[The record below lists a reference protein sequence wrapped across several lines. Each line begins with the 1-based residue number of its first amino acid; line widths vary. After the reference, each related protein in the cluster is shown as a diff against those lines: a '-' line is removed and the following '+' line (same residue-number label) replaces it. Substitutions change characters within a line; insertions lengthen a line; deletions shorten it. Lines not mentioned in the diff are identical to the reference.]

1 MGQGST
7 FLVYLP
13 LAVAERPTEP
23 VAPVLRSA
31 GGTETILL
39 VEDEPSVRLVAT
51 AMLRQLGYRVL
62 VAADGPA
69 ALRLWAKHARE
80 IHLLVTDMVM
90 PEGLTGLELAARLR
104 AAQRTLKVIVISGYT
119 DEILK
124 AEQLN
129 AAGATLLP
137 KPFEFEA
144 FAATVC
150 TALG

>member
-51 AMLRQLGYRVL
+51 VMLRRLGYRVL

-69 ALRLWAKHARE
+69 ALKLWAEHAGE
-80 IHLLVTDMVM
+80 IHLLVTDMIM
-90 PEGLTGLELAARLR
+90 PEGLTGLQLATRLR
-104 AAQRTLKVIVISGYT
+104 AAQPALKVIVISGYT
-119 DEILK
+119 EEILK
-124 AEQLN
+124 AEQLH

-137 KPFEFEA
+137 KPFEFEV
-144 FAATVC
+144 FAAAVR